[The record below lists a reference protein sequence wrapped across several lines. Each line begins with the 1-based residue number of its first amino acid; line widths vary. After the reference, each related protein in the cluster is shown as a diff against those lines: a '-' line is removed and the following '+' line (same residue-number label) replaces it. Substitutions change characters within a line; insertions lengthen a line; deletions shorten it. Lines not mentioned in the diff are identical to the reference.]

1 MRSSESARQ
10 KDLIAKT
17 LDGGVARLDEFD
29 PMIVRSWRRSVEG
42 YRLDPGRVRAPR
54 VLTGAALREHREPV
68 EPMLAQS
75 REILLRAHQQLSTAG
90 YVLLLADASG
100 VTIEFLSQH
109 GTLLGGGLG
118 LGACWDEPEEGTNA
132 IGACIIE
139 KVPVTVHRAE
149 HFLESHR
156 IVTCTAAPIFGPRG
170 DLLAVLNATSLD
182 VSGERKDKFLAQ
194 QFIAGTAH
202 IIETTAFF
210 SEFQKCW
217 ILKLNE
223 RAGLLETTTESLLAI
238 NAEGRVIGANRVAFC
253 ELAECGFPA
262 ILGKAIHDL
271 FDIEFEDLLAKTPAQ
286 TGHGLLVHAGPDRR
300 PYFALLR
307 WPRTVT
313 AGRSFQSGQSA
324 RNTIGKRNDASCFPT
339 LESLAGDDP
348 EMLRNIQ
355 LAKRVVD
362 RPISI
367 LLHGET
373 GVGKELFA
381 RALHGASRRSGE
393 QFVALNCAAIPE
405 SLIES
410 ELFGYGDGA
419 FTGARKKGMKGK
431 ILQASGGTLFLDE
444 IGDMP
449 LDLQTRLLRV
459 LAQNEIHPLGEE
471 RSVTVDLHVI
481 CATHRDIRDLVASG
495 KFREDLYFRLAG
507 MTFKLPALRQ
517 RADRRALIE
526 SILQKETAG
535 DRNGI
540 AFDESAMEALLAYDW
555 PGNIRQLQNI
565 VRYCLAVVDGPL
577 IAVKDLPQDVLE
589 KREVTMSPLE
599 GGSPDD
605 RPLDPR
611 QKIGREM
618 LIAALKSNRWE
629 IAATARALGV
639 ARITL
644 YRSIARF
651 GIIRPKRS
659 DYFQA

>member
-1 MRSSESARQ
+1 MRSNKSPHQNE
-10 KDLIAKT
+10 LIARA
-17 LDGGVARLDEFD
+17 LDGAVARLDEFD
-29 PMIVRSWRRSVEG
+29 PLIVRSWRRSVEG
-42 YRLDPGRVRAPR
+42 YRIDPGRVRAPR
-54 VLTGAALREHREPV
+54 VLTGAALRQHREPA
-68 EPMLAQS
+68 EPLLAQS
-75 REILLRAHQQLSTAG
+75 RETLIRAHQQLSTAG
-90 YVLLLADASG
+90 YVLMLADACG

-109 GTLLGGGLG
+109 GALLEGGLG
-118 LGACWDEPEEGTNA
+118 LGSCWDEPGEGTNA
-132 IGACIIE
+132 IGACIVE
-139 KVPVTVHRAE
+139 KAPVTVHRAE

-170 DLLAVLNATSLD
+170 DLVAVLNATSLD

-223 RAGLLETTTESLLAI
+223 HAGLLETTTESLLAI

-253 ELAECGFPA
+253 ELAGCGLSML
-262 ILGKAIHDL
+262 LGRAVRDL
-271 FDIEFEDLLAKTPAQ
+271 FDIDFEDLLATTPAQ

-307 WPRTVT
+307 WPKNIAARQNFHQ
-313 AGRSFQSGQSA
+313 GERSPQKTLVKKIDRA
-324 RNTIGKRNDASCFPT
+324 NFPE

-348 EMLRNIQ
+348 AMLRNIQ
-355 LAKRVVD
+355 TAKRVVD

-367 LLHGET
+367 LLRGET

-381 RALHGASRRSGE
+381 RALHGASRRAGE

-431 ILQASGGTLFLDE
+431 ILQSSGGTLFLDE

-459 LAQNEIHPLGEE
+459 LAQNEVHPLGLEQAIA
-471 RSVTVDLHVI
+471 VDLHVI
-481 CATHRDIRDLVASG
+481 CATHRDIRELVASG
-495 KFREDLYFRLAG
+495 KFREDLYFRLAA
-507 MTFKLPALRQ
+507 MTFELPALRQ

-526 SILQKETAG
+526 SVLRQESLSENDAM
-535 DRNGI
+535 
-540 AFDESAMEALLAYDW
+540 AFDDSAMKILLAFDW
-555 PGNIRQLQNI
+555 PGNIRQLQNTI
-565 VRYCLAVVDGPL
+565 RYCLAVVDSP
-577 IAVKDLPQDVLE
+577 IITAKDLPPEVFETTE
-589 KREVTMSPLE
+589 KSP
-599 GGSPDD
+599 SPVDD
-605 RPLDPR
+605 RPLNAR
-611 QKIGREM
+611 QKVGRES
-618 LIAALKSNRWE
+618 LIAALKANRWE
-629 IAATARALGV
+629 IAASARALGV

-644 YRSIARF
+644 YRNILRF
-651 GIIRPKRS
+651 GIILPKHS
-659 DYFQA
+659 DRY

>member
-1 MRSSESARQ
+1 MRSIRSAHQ

-54 VLTGAALREHREPV
+54 VLTGAALRRHREPA
-68 EPMLAQS
+68 EPLLAQS
-75 REILLRAHQQLSTAG
+75 REIFIRAHQQLSMAG

-139 KVPVTVHRAE
+139 KSPVTVHRGE
-149 HFLESHR
+149 HFLEAHR

-182 VSGERKDKFLAQ
+182 VSGDRKDKFLAQ

-223 RAGLLETTTESLLAI
+223 RAGLLETTTEGLLAI
-238 NAEGRVIGANRVAFC
+238 NAEGRVIGANRVAFS
-253 ELAECGFPA
+253 ELAGCGAPM
-262 ILGKAIHDL
+262 ILGRAISDL
-271 FDIEFEDLLAKTPAQ
+271 FDVEFEELLAKTPAQ
-286 TGHGLLVHAGPDRR
+286 TGHGLLVHAGPNRR

-307 WPRTVT
+307 WPKTV
-313 AGRSFQSGQSA
+313 AASRNFQSE
-324 RNTIGKRNDASCFPT
+324 RLPRKTIGKRNDSSCFPE

-348 EMLRNIQ
+348 EMMRNIQ
-355 LAKRVVD
+355 MAKRVVD

-367 LLHGET
+367 LLYGET

-381 RALHGASRRSGE
+381 RALHGASRRAGE

-405 SLIES
+405 ALIES

-459 LAQNEIHPLGEE
+459 LAQNEVHPLGEE
-471 RSVTVDLHVI
+471 RGVAVDLHVI
-481 CATHRDIRDLVASG
+481 CATHRDVRDLVASG

-517 RADRRALIE
+517 RADRRDLIE
-526 SILQKETAG
+526 AILRKESAG
-535 DRNGI
+535 DRDDI
-540 AFDESAMEALLAYDW
+540 AFDEYAMNVLLAYDW

-577 IAVKDLPQDVLE
+577 ITVKDLPAEVLE
-589 KREVTMSPLE
+589 KRDEPPSPSDH
-599 GGSPDD
+599 GAPDD
-605 RPLDPR
+605 RPLDAR
-611 QKIGREM
+611 QKIGRDR

-629 IAATARALGV
+629 IAATARTLGV

-644 YRSIARF
+644 YRSIERF
-651 GIIRPKRS
+651 GILRPKHS
-659 DYFQA
+659 DRFQA

>member
-1 MRSSESARQ
+1 MRSSKSAHQ

-29 PMIVRSWRRSVEG
+29 PLIVRSWRRSVEG

-54 VLTGAALREHREPV
+54 VLTGAALRQHREPV
-68 EPMLAQS
+68 EPLLAHS
-75 REILLRAHQQLSTAG
+75 RDIFIRAHQQLSTAG

-139 KVPVTVHRAE
+139 KSPVTVHRAE
-149 HFLESHR
+149 HFLEAHR

-182 VSGERKDKFLAQ
+182 VSGERRDKFLAQ

-210 SEFQKCW
+210 SEFQKAW

-253 ELAECGFPA
+253 ELAGCGLPT
-262 ILGKAIHDL
+262 ILGRAISDL

-286 TGHGLLVHAGPDRR
+286 TGHGLLVHAGADRR

-307 WPRTVT
+307 WPKSVT
-313 AGRSFQSGQSA
+313 AGQSFYQSRQSIK
-324 RNTIGKRNDASCFPT
+324 NTISKRNDGSGFPE
-339 LESLAGDDP
+339 LASLAGDDP

-355 LAKRVVD
+355 MAKRVVD

-367 LLHGET
+367 LLQGET

-381 RALHGASRRSGE
+381 RALHGASGRAGE

-410 ELFGYGDGA
+410 ELFGYADGA

-449 LDLQTRLLRV
+449 LDLQSRLLRV
-459 LAQNEIHPLGEE
+459 LAQNEVHPLGEE
-471 RSVTVDLHVI
+471 RAIPVVLHVI

-526 SILQKETAG
+526 SILRNESNG
-535 DRNGI
+535 DGSDI
-540 AFDESAMEALLAYDW
+540 AFDESAMAVLLAYDW

-565 VRYCLAVVDGPL
+565 VRYCLAVADGPN
-577 IAVKDLPQDVLE
+577 ITVKDLPPEVFE
-589 KREVTMSPLE
+589 KREKSSHPE
-599 GGSPDD
+599 DCPPND
-605 RPLDPR
+605 RPPDAR
-611 QKIGREM
+611 QKIGRES
-618 LIAALKSNRWE
+618 LIAALKSNHWE

-651 GIIRPKRS
+651 GIMRPKHS
-659 DYFQA
+659 DRFQV